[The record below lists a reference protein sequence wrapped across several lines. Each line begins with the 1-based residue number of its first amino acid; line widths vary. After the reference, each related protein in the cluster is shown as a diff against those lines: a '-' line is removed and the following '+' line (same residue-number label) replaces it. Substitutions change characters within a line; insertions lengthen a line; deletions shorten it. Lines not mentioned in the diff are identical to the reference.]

1 MLNEETANV
10 RISNKKIV
18 AYEGADGDHWD
29 WIKTILGMRI
39 VTDFPL
45 NLDEK
50 DRSML
55 YRLILYNYL
64 DFLIKAV
71 HKETADFD
79 IRQIEK
85 IYEEV
90 YYYSFNIEEK
100 EDYKKKMDLLK
111 NNMNKFKC
119 E

>member
-1 MLNEETANV
+1 
-10 RISNKKIV
+10 
-18 AYEGADGDHWD
+18 
-29 WIKTILGMRI
+29 
-39 VTDFPL
+39 
-45 NLDEK
+45 
-50 DRSML
+50 ML

-100 EDYKKKMDLLK
+100 EDYKNKMDLLK
-111 NNMNKFKC
+111 INMNKFKC